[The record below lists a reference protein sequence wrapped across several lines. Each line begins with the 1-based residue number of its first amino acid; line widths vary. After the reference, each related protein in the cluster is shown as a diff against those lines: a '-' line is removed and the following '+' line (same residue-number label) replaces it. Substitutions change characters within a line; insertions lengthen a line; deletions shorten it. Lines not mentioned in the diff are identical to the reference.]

1 MTVHGRAKLTR
12 LLGAAALVG
21 AALALSGCYV
31 APYPY
36 QYRGGGYY
44 GAAPVYVAPYRY
56 GRPYY

>member
-1 MTVHGRAKLTR
+1 MMARRRTTLTR
-12 LLGAAALVG
+12 LLGATALVG

-31 APYPY
+31 ARYPY

-56 GRPYY
+56 GRLY